1 LCGALQSAR
10 SALLDHLSARAIGCR
25 VARAA
30 GVQAERQLAFA
41 GLQRLCAP
49 FLDRLS
55 RLPDPQAEALGVA
68 FGLREG
74 AAPSRFLIDLA
85 VLGLLSEA
93 AAARPLVCV
102 IDDAQWLDSGVGGRW
117 S

>member
-1 LCGALQSAR
+1 M
-10 SALLDHLSARAIGCR
+10 
-25 VARAA
+25 
-30 GVQAERQLAFA
+30 QAERQLALA

-74 AAPSRFLIDLA
+74 AAQSGFLVGLA
-85 VLGLLSEA
+85 VLGPLSEA
-93 AAARPLVCV
+93 AGARPPC
-102 IDDAQWLDSGVGGRW
+102 A
-117 S
+117 